1 MENKH
6 HLFCCLGLN
15 DEDQY
20 GNKLVERQVP
30 WVVPA
35 RLCHELQDKTVA
47 DDDDAPVEKPSEV
60 SISHTHPCG
69 LPQERIINFYT
80 EEVAL

>member
-1 MENKH
+1 M
-6 HLFCCLGLN
+6 LLVCCLGLN

-35 RLCHELQDKTVA
+35 RLCHELKDEAVT
-47 DDDDAPVEKPSEV
+47 DDDEEQAEKPTEV
-60 SISHTHPCG
+60 NIA
-69 LPQERIINFYT
+69 NA
-80 EEVAL
+80 V